1 MLPPAAVAPNEK
13 PSGGGPSRK
22 SSSRGGGGGSSAGG
36 GSSRHLSTDR
46 RDGGSSSSSR
56 GRNRGAEAVMD
67 VDVEALTLPVEL
79 GGCSRAGTE
88 PVRGGRSVTEV
99 RKDNQDAYFVHG
111 PFMSQAGQLLL
122 GVFDGHGAQGRPV
135 AHLVRDAIPVALEK
149 ARNRAAS
156 PTASD
161 HSSSSGD
168 TMALRVPGGNG
179 STASPTASAA
189 AAAASNGRSKKKP
202 PPADDGPAPR
212 STRRAPTR
220 CAPPLRRRKRWSGG
234 LGSTTSFR
242 AQRRS
247 LRGCLARK
255 CTWRGSATAAA
266 PSAAPLRGG
275 GGDAAGAGGG
285 TAGSPAP
292 SASPASTS
300 SAGGGPPSASSA
312 ASSASRRQ
320 RFRAVD
326 VSHDQKPVR
335 PDEKKRVRDAGG
347 RVARWRRNMG
357 PLRVWQKDEW
367 VPGLA
372 MTRSIGDTCLSDCG
386 VIPTPEVAYVRLN
399 GADSFVVLAS
409 DGVWEFMTSQ
419 EVIDFVGKY
428 RRQRRSAQSAADALV
443 REAISRWRRNEAVVD
458 DTTAVVLYL
467 EWQHLRTPS
476 GMPLP
481 TAVAMDDGSSSVT
494 GSGAGSGAGGGAA
507 STSRR
512 FFGGSSASPATSPTM
527 SSIDG
532 SPVMVVTADQPRLVA
547 SDGRLRRLSQDELLL
562 APM

>member
-1 MLPPAAVAPNEK
+1 
-13 PSGGGPSRK
+13 
-22 SSSRGGGGGSSAGG
+22 
-36 GSSRHLSTDR
+36 
-46 RDGGSSSSSR
+46 
-56 GRNRGAEAVMD
+56 
-67 VDVEALTLPVEL
+67 
-79 GGCSRAGTE
+79 
-88 PVRGGRSVTEV
+88 
-99 RKDNQDAYFVHG
+99 
-111 PFMSQAGQLLL
+111 MSQAGQLLL

-149 ARNRAAS
+149 VRYRAAS
-156 PTASD
+156 PTASE

-168 TMALRVPGGNG
+168 TTLHADG
-179 STASPTASAA
+179 TAA
-189 AAAASNGRSKKKP
+189 ADGAATDGAAAPNGRSKKKAAGG
-202 PPADDGPAPR
+202 ADGADRAEIHASRANALRAAFTSAEAVVRR
-212 STRRAPTR
+212 SGVDHVFSGTTAVVAWLFGSEMYVAWVGDSRCSVGRAIVGGDSVS
-220 CAPPLRRRKRWSGG
+220 SGG
-234 LGSTTSFR
+234 
-242 AQRRS
+242 
-247 LRGCLARK
+247 
-255 CTWRGSATAAA
+255 
-266 PSAAPLRGG
+266 
-275 GGDAAGAGGG
+275 AGAGAAAGVPSSSISS
-285 TAGSPAP
+285 ASSVGSPA
-292 SASPASTS
+292 
-300 SAGGGPPSASSA
+300 PPSASSA
-312 ASSASRRQ
+312 ASAAAVARRQ

-335 PDEKKRVRDAGG
+335 ADEKKRVRDAGG

-372 MTRSIGDTCLSDCG
+372 MTRSIGDTCLSGCG

-428 RRQRRSAQSAADALV
+428 RRQRRSAQSASDALV

-481 TAVAMDDGSSSVT
+481 SAVAVDDGSSSVT
-494 GSGAGSGAGGGAA
+494 GSGSGSASAASGAPSSA
-507 STSRR
+507 SRR
-512 FFGGSSASPATSPTM
+512 FFGGGGSSGTPSTSAVT
-527 SSIDG
+527 SIDG
-532 SPVMVVTADQPRLVA
+532 SPVVVVTADQPRLVGR
-547 SDGRLRRLSQDELLL
+547 SGRLQRFEPKNELLL

>member
-1 MLPPAAVAPNEK
+1 
-13 PSGGGPSRK
+13 
-22 SSSRGGGGGSSAGG
+22 
-36 GSSRHLSTDR
+36 
-46 RDGGSSSSSR
+46 
-56 GRNRGAEAVMD
+56 MD
-67 VDVEALTLPVEL
+67 VDVDALTLPVEL

-99 RKDNQDAYFVHG
+99 RKENQDAYFVHG

-149 ARNRAAS
+149 VRRRAAS
-156 PTASD
+156 LTASD
-161 HSSSSGD
+161 NSSSSGD
-168 TMALRVPGGNG
+168 TTLHADG
-179 STASPTASAA
+179 TEADAA
-189 AAAASNGRSKKKP
+189 DAATTDGTAASNGRSKKKAAGVDG
-202 PPADDGPAPR
+202 AD
-212 STRRAPTR
+212 RADIHASR
-220 CAPPLRRRKRWSGG
+220 ANALRAAF
-234 LGSTTSFR
+234 TS
-242 AQRRS
+242 AEAVVRRS
-247 LRGCLARK
+247 GVDHVFSGTTAVVAWLF
-255 CTWRGSATAAA
+255 GSEMYVAWVGDSRCSVGRAIV
-266 PSAAPLRGG
+266 
-275 GGDAAGAGGG
+275 GGDSLSAGAAGAGIGG
-285 TAGSPAP
+285 AAAAAGVPSSMSSASSAGSPA
-292 SASPASTS
+292 
-300 SAGGGPPSASSA
+300 PPSASSA
-312 ASSASRRQ
+312 ASAAAVARRQ

-335 PDEKKRVRDAGG
+335 ADEKKRVRDAGG

-428 RRQRRSAQSAADALV
+428 RRQRRSAQSASDALV

-481 TAVAMDDGSSSVT
+481 SAVAVDDGSSSVT
-494 GSGAGSGAGGGAA
+494 GSGSGGASASSAASAA
-507 STSRR
+507 STRR
-512 FFGGSSASPATSPTM
+512 FFGGGGGSSGAPSTSTVT
-527 SSIDG
+527 SIDG
-532 SPVMVVTADQPRLVA
+532 SPVVVVTADQPRLVGH
-547 SDGRLRRLSQDELLL
+547 SGRLQRFEPKNELLL